1 MERRLGPGRCRVRE
15 DALEVLFEGL
25 VFRFAIRHDRE
36 IHLLRTQGRIC
47 FSSAADVTW
56 RDVVCHG
63 RGEKTGERHVL
74 WCCRG
79 WVGVC
84 VVVGCRAA

>member
-1 MERRLGPGRCRVRE
+1 
-15 DALEVLFEGL
+15 
-25 VFRFAIRHDRE
+25 
-36 IHLLRTQGRIC
+36 
-47 FSSAADVTW
+47 VTW